1 MNSSKLYRE
10 ASREELRLVV
20 EKHFHTE
27 RFQYELLS
35 GGMFNT
41 TYLLSLPGGGKHVLR
56 MGAVNRH
63 LLLPFE
69 RDLMRAERY
78 FYSLCRLRGIPV
90 PQVEALELDQ
100 RSLGRDYM
108 IRGYGPAS
116 GGSPPLPPRA
126 G

>member
-10 ASREELRLVV
+10 VSREELGLVV

-56 MGAVNRH
+56 LGAVNRH

-69 RDLMRAERY
+69 RDLMRAN
-78 FYSLCRLRGIPV
+78 GIFTACAA
-90 PQVEALELDQ
+90 Q
-100 RSLGRDYM
+100 
-108 IRGYGPAS
+108 
-116 GGSPPLPPRA
+116 GGSPCPRWKRWSWIGGAWA
-126 G
+126 GVT